1 MLCIHVRSHTENGRK
16 VAADRL
22 CRTHRSTGGV
32 LVLPHANI
40 GMRSGPGARGGG
52 EPGPPGRPWS
62 RPRCETPSRR
72 AYAGEESEVP

>member
-32 LVLPHANI
+32 LVLPHANS
-40 GMRSGPGARGGG
+40 GMRSAPARDGPGAGS
-52 EPGPPGRPWS
+52 GPARPS
-62 RPRCETPSRR
+62 LVRTSM
-72 AYAGEESEVP
+72 